1 MAARVEAK
9 MITLFLLLSFSKS
22 VRKFSIIPS
31 DRLADSCITQFCLK
45 QVNAPLVVS
54 LSQTREKYNLC
65 PRAYFANSEKYKV
78 SAVALDLS
86 AVTTQDVN
94 TIKLSVYSDPECT
107 KQVGS
112 DISADKIAAGEV
124 KMTVPSENA
133 AAGLYYV
140 VTVDCKQS
148 SANKNGFVQISK
160 VSYLAAE

>member
-1 MAARVEAK
+1 MAT
-9 MITLFLLLSFSKS
+9 ITT
-22 VRKFSIIPS
+22 IEPI
-31 DRLADSCITQFCLK
+31 DI
-45 QVNAPLVVS
+45 
-54 LSQTREKYNLC
+54 
-65 PRAYFANSEKYKV
+65 KV

-86 AVTTQDVN
+86 AVTAEDVN
-94 TIKLSVYSDPECT
+94 SIKLSVYSDPECT